1 MYVQGSFGVKN
12 NKKWNVRKETY
23 EFSKKERNPT
33 SRGFALWAFKL
44 ILKVIS
50 NPWLENVVG
59 DFRYFEWHLCNDLWK
74 NVMKS
79 HCEKCSTKNSKF
91 LCSWDIKNPLRHFP
105 DNNMIQLYTKPI
117 SDTCNHGGVIISQPK
132 SPSLP

>member
-1 MYVQGSFGVKN
+1 MYVQRSFGVKN
-12 NKKWNVRKETY
+12 NKKWNVRKETH
-23 EFSKKERNPT
+23 EFSSKERNPT
-33 SRGFALWAFKL
+33 SRGFALWAFKS

-74 NVMKS
+74 NVIKS
-79 HCEKCSTKNSKF
+79 HSENCSIKNSKI
-91 LCSWDIKNPLRHFP
+91 LCRWNIKNPLRHFL
-105 DNNMIQLYTKPI
+105 DINMIQLYTKPI
-117 SDTCNHGGVIISQPK
+117 SGTCTHEGAIISQPK